1 MRVAVLDLGTNTFN
15 LIVAEQLNGLVR
27 IIHSSKL
34 PVKLGEGSINQGKI
48 SEQAF
53 ERAVKA
59 IENHYQTVQNLQVEK
74 IKALGTSGLRTARNG
89 DRFIATIKEQTGIEI
104 ELIDGNREAELIW
117 FGVRETCA
125 DLTGKYL
132 ILDIGGGSNEFILA
146 DNRQIYWK
154 KSYKLGV
161 ARLLEKFKP
170 SDPLQR
176 REISSI
182 MEYLEESTQD
192 LTEVVAKHKVNVLVG
207 ASGSFETFASMV
219 REDEIP
225 AETETSMEAALFP
238 IDLPVFENLS
248 AVLIAS
254 TIAEREK
261 MKGLEPMRIEMIV
274 LACLF
279 VKFIL
284 QKLGITQIYQTNYSL
299 KEGVIFQL
307 CKT

>member
-34 PVKLGEGSINQGKI
+34 PVKLGEDSINQGKI

-53 ERAVKA
+53 ERGVKA
-59 IENHYQTVQNLQVEK
+59 IENHYQTIQNLQVEK

-89 DRFIATIKEQTGIEI
+89 DRFMATIKERTGIEI

-117 FGVRETCA
+117 FGVRETCE
-125 DLTGKYL
+125 DLKGKYL

-170 SDPLQR
+170 SDPLQG
-176 REISSI
+176 REIRSI

-207 ASGSFETFASMV
+207 ASGSFETFASMI

-225 AETETSMEAALFP
+225 AETETSTEADLFP
-238 IDLPVFENLS
+238 INPPVFEKLS
-248 AVLIAS
+248 SILIAS
-254 TIAEREK
+254 TIEERKK